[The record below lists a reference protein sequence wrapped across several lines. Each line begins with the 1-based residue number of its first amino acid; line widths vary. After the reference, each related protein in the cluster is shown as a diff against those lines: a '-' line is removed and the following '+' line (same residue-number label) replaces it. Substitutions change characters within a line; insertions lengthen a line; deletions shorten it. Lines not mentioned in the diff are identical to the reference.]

1 MPVKSGRR
9 SARIAEIKNEGKS
22 VVIFESPYRVAKLL
36 KELCDQ
42 LGGEVPCAVIR
53 EATKIHEEVLRG
65 TLAELSALAEKR
77 SWKGECA
84 VVVHP
89 IGEDEQKLDDMTF
102 C

>member
-1 MPVKSGRR
+1 M
-9 SARIAEIKNEGKS
+9 
-22 VVIFESPYRVAKLL
+22 VIFESPYRVAKLL

-42 LGGEVPCAVIR
+42 LGGEVSCAVIR

-77 SWKGECA
+77 TWKGECV

-89 IGEDEQKLDDMTF
+89 VNDEHKLDDMI
-102 C
+102 